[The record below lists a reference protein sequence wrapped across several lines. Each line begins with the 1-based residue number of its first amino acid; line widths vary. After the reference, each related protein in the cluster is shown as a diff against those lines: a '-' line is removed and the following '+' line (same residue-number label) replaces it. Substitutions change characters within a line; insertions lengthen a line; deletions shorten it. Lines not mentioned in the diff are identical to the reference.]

1 MNEVKKSPTYGH
13 DFDYT
18 SLLGDITRDESTG
31 QIISAKSAAHLWAT
45 NINPDAIGKLVVI

>member
-18 SLLGDITRDESTG
+18 SLLGDISRDESTG